1 MKQNNVLDNINT
13 ALNDNKLLLSTMGD
27 KLERTISLNT
37 NATIKQIQ
45 KSNNSLITQLNML

>member
-45 KSNNSLITQLNML
+45 KSNNSLITQLNRL

>member
-37 NATIKQIQ
+37 NATIK
-45 KSNNSLITQLNML
+45 